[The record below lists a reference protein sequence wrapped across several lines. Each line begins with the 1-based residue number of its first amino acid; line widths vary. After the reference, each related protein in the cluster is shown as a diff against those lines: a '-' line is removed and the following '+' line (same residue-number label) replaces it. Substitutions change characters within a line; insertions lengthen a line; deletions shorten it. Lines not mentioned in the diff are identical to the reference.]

1 MKMLW
6 ERFRFYLFTFV
17 MSAAIPSFGA
27 YLAGEKYDDPVIFPA
42 CTAAAVV
49 FAGVILTMR
58 YVRERRLERQDGNA
72 EQPGT

>member
-17 MSAAIPSFGA
+17 LSTAIPILGA
-27 YLAGEKYDDPVIFPA
+27 YLAGEKYDDPVIFPV
-42 CTAAAVV
+42 CTAAVVV

-58 YVRERRLERQDGNA
+58 YVSERRLERRDGDA
-72 EQPGT
+72 EQPRT